1 MNGKSI
7 SISFL
12 FYIFLTIFVVFP
24 ILSLIF
30 TSMYGAP
37 VNVIFLFSGKYLTS
51 FSLRYYSEIFSN
63 SYYIH
68 SFYDSIILSATSTL
82 TSMLIALPIA
92 YGFSRT
98 TMRLKNPIR
107 TLLMTG
113 LAVPS
118 FIITYDLIIFTTE
131 IYHSSFTIYS
141 MVGLITVMTIS
152 FVPFMVMYSVLAFDQ
167 IDYRLIEAAQANGA
181 PNWYIS
187 LRITFPLLLQGLYS
201 GIIVVFLLSIGSLS
215 VPLLLA
221 PTSFPILTSSAYTE
235 LFSYSNFGLASA
247 MLTLLLLV
255 SFAAIILYTV
265 ATRRSYAT
273 VGGKG
278 FHTKLNSNKIV
289 TTGLTVYSFL
299 VALLPVLEVFI
310 LALTAFSSR
319 WVATIFPTSY
329 TFSNFSS
336 AFAIY
341 PNSLYATLILVSVST
356 VVAVGASFGAVYG
369 TRIHMILG
377 KRVTDVLVLLIFSLS
392 NIVIGLSYLVF
403 FSNSYTG
410 ILVTT
415 IPFAVIMGYMFA
427 RIGYSFRSVSVNMNA
442 LSNSLLEAGMVMAP
456 NKSAYFSRVV
466 TPMVIPG
473 IVEGFL
479 VVFVRSS
486 IDYGS
491 TILLAPYN
499 WTTLSLASFSYI
511 STGEFALGA
520 SVALIILAITIP
532 ITVVLYVIRG
542 KTFQVMH

>member
-1 MNGKSI
+1 M
-7 SISFL
+7 
-12 FYIFLTIFVVFP
+12 
-24 ILSLIF
+24 
-30 TSMYGAP
+30 
-37 VNVIFLFSGKYLTS
+37 NVIFLFSKKYTS
-51 FSLRYYSEIFSN
+51 SLSFKYYGEIFSN

-68 SFYDSIILSATSTL
+68 SFYDSIILGIVSTL

-98 TMRLKNPIR
+98 TMKLKNPIR

-131 IYHSSFTIYS
+131 MYHLSFTIYS
-141 MVGLITVMTIS
+141 MVGLIIVMTIS

-167 IDYRLIEAAQANGA
+167 IDYRLIEAAKANGA

-235 LFSYSNFGLASA
+235 LFSYSNFGLSTA

-265 ATRRSYAT
+265 ATRKSYAT

-278 FHTKLNSNKIV
+278 FHTKLNDNKIV
-289 TTGLTVYSFL
+289 TFGLTIYSFL
-299 VALLPVLEVFI
+299 VALLPVMEVFI
-310 LALTAFSSR
+310 LAMTAFSSR
-319 WVATIFPTSY
+319 WVGTFFPTSY
-329 TFSNFSS
+329 TLSNFST
-336 AFAIY
+336 AFSIY
-341 PNSLYATLILVSVST
+341 PHSLYSTLILVSVST
-356 VVAVGASFGAVYG
+356 IAAVGTSFGAVYG
-369 TRIHMILG
+369 SRIHMILG
-377 KRVTDVLVLLIFSLS
+377 KRVTDVMVLLIFSLS
-392 NIVIGLSYLVF
+392 NVVIGLSYLVF
-403 FSNSYTG
+403 FSNTYTG
-410 ILVTT
+410 FLVTT
-415 IPFAVIMGYMFA
+415 IPFAVIMGYTFA
-427 RIGYSFRSVSVNMNA
+427 RIGYSFRAVSVNMDT

-456 NKSAYFSRVV
+456 NKSSYFSKVV
-466 TPMVIPG
+466 TPMIIPG
-473 IVEGFL
+473 LIEGFL

-491 TILLAPYN
+491 TIFLAPYN

-511 STGEFALGA
+511 STGELALGA

-532 ITVVLYVIRG
+532 ITVVLYFIRG
-542 KTFQVMH
+542 KNFEIMH